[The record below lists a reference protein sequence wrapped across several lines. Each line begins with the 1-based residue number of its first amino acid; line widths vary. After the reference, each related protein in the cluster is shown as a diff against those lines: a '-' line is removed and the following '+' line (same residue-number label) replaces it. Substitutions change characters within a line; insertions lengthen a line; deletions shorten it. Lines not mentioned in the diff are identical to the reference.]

1 MAADPAPTA
10 AAPEP
15 LKALH
20 ASGWLLIAV
29 GAISIVA
36 GILALVYPEITLLA
50 LGLIAGINVLLLG
63 VLALVDAVAGEGGAG
78 ARILVGMLGVL
89 GVLGGIVMMRRPGE
103 TVLVI
108 VLVLGL
114 WLILSGVTEAIVAL
128 SEPAD
133 RGVRLLAA
141 LADFVIGILILAL
154 PKVSLAT
161 VAVLVAIAFLIRG
174 VFAVYVGWHA
184 RKATV
189 GLAEMA

>member
-1 MAADPAPTA
+1 MATTT
-10 AAPEP
+10 PEP
-15 LKALH
+15 LAAVH
-20 ASGWLLIAV
+20 ESGWLLIAV
-29 GAISIVA
+29 GAASIVA
-36 GILALVYPEITLLA
+36 GILALVYPDITLLA

-63 VLALVDAVAGEGGAG
+63 ILALVEAVAGDGSAG

-114 WLILSGVTEAIVAL
+114 WLILSGITEAIVAL
-128 SEPAD
+128 AEPAD

-141 LADFVIGILILAL
+141 LADFAIGILILAL
-154 PKVSLAT
+154 PEVSLAT

-174 VFAVYVGWHA
+174 AFAVYVGWHA
-184 RKATV
+184 RTAS
-189 GLAEMA
+189 GLTLST

>member
-1 MAADPAPTA
+1 MATTT
-10 AAPEP
+10 PEP
-15 LKALH
+15 LKAVH
-20 ASGWLLIAV
+20 ASGWLLITV
-29 GAISIVA
+29 GVISVVA

-63 VLALVDAVAGEGGAG
+63 ILALVDAVAGEGSAG

-114 WLILSGVTEAIVAL
+114 WLILSGITEAIVAL

-133 RGVRLLAA
+133 RGMRLLAA
-141 LADFVIGILILAL
+141 FVDFVIGILILAL

-161 VAVLVAIAFLIRG
+161 VAVLVAIAFLVRG
-174 VFAVYVGWHA
+174 AFAVYVGWHA
-184 RKATV
+184 RKAAA
-189 GLAEMA
+189 GLARLA

>member
-1 MAADPAPTA
+1 MATTTPD
-10 AAPEP
+10 P
-15 LKALH
+15 LKAVH

-36 GILALVYPEITLLA
+36 GILALVYPDITLLA

-63 VLALVDAVAGEGGAG
+63 ILALVDAVAGEGGAG
-78 ARILVGMLGVL
+78 TRILVAMLGVL

-114 WLILSGVTEAIVAL
+114 WLILSGITEGIIAL

-133 RGVRLLAA
+133 RGMRLLAA
-141 LADFVIGILILAL
+141 FVDFVIGILILAL

-161 VAVLVAIAFLIRG
+161 VAVLVAIAFLVRG
-174 VFAVYVGWHA
+174 AFAVYVGWHA
-184 RKATV
+184 RKAAT
-189 GLAEMA
+189 GLARLA

>member
-1 MAADPAPTA
+1 MATTT
-10 AAPEP
+10 PEP
-15 LKALH
+15 IKAVH

-63 VLALVDAVAGEGGAG
+63 ILALVDAVASEGNAG
-78 ARILVGMLGVL
+78 ARVLVGILGVL

-103 TVLVI
+103 TVLVL

-114 WLILSGVTEAIVAL
+114 WMILSGVTEAIVAL
-128 SEPAD
+128 SEPGD
-133 RGVRLLAA
+133 RGMRLLAA
-141 LADFVIGILILAL
+141 LVDFVIGILVLAL

-161 VAVLVAIAFLIRG
+161 LAVLVAIAFLIRG
-174 VFAVYVGWHA
+174 AFALYAGWHA
-184 RKATV
+184 RKATA
-189 GLAEMA
+189 GLARMA